1 MRLPFTVKIVLI
13 LSGDF
18 DSSAVFARE
27 LLLLFADAVTGEL
40 RTLLFF

>member
-27 LLLLFADAVTGEL
+27 LLLFADAVTGEL